1 MLRNLIMTVWK
12 RLPAGLRR
20 WSVRATNVKFT
31 VTAAGIIRNGD
42 GKVLLLQHRFR
53 PGSGWGIPG
62 GFLESG
68 EQAEQAL
75 RRELRE
81 EVNLDLDQVQ
91 LFTVRT
97 FKRQN
102 QIEVVF
108 LAVGVG
114 EPDVGN
120 VEVNEAVWFP
130 INALPDGLPSDQK
143 KLIESALHVGAGGR
157 D

>member
-20 WSVRATNVKFT
+20 WSVRASNAKFT
-31 VTAAGIIRNGD
+31 VTAAGIIVNNE
-42 GKVLLLQHRFR
+42 GKVLLIKHRFR
-53 PGSGWGIPG
+53 AGSGWGIPG
-62 GFLESG
+62 GFLEAG
-68 EQAEQAL
+68 EQADAAL

-81 EVNLDLDQVQ
+81 EIGLELEQ
-91 LFTVRT
+91 LRIFTART

-108 LAVGVG
+108 LAKASG
-114 EPDVGN
+114 EPQPGSIE
-120 VEVNEAVWFP
+120 VERVEWFSP
-130 INALPDGLPSDQK
+130 ESLPDALPSDQK
-143 KLIESALHVGAGGR
+143 KLIGSALQVGAEGR

>member
-1 MLRNLIMTVWK
+1 MTVWK

-31 VTAAGIIRNGD
+31 VTAAGIIRNND
-42 GKVLLLQHRFR
+42 GKVLLLEHRFR

-68 EQAEQAL
+68 EQPEQAL

-81 EVNLDLDQVQ
+81 EINLELDDVR

-108 LAVGVG
+108 VAVAVG
-114 EPDVGN
+114 EPNEGN
-120 VEVNEAVWFP
+120 VEVDQAVWFSV
-130 INALPDGLPSDQK
+130 NSLPDALPSDQK
-143 KLIESALHVGAGGR
+143 KLIERALRVGAEGR

>member
-1 MLRNLIMTVWK
+1 MLRSLIMTVWK
-12 RLPAGLRR
+12 RLPPGLRR

-31 VTAAGIIRNGD
+31 VTAAGIIHNND

-62 GFLESG
+62 GFLEAG
-68 EQAEQAL
+68 EQPETAL

-81 EVNLDLDQVQ
+81 EIGLEVDEVR
-91 LFTVRT
+91 LFAVRT
-97 FKRQN
+97 FNRQT

-108 LAVGVG
+108 LAKASGSPLPRSI
-114 EPDVGN
+114 E
-120 VEVNEAVWFP
+120 VERVDWFSTDS
-130 INALPDGLPSDQK
+130 LPDALPSDQK
-143 KLIESALHVGAGGR
+143 KLIESALHVGAEGR

>member
-1 MLRNLIMTVWK
+1 MLRNLIMKTWK

-31 VTAAGIIRNGD
+31 VTAAGIIRNSD

-62 GFLESG
+62 GFLER
-68 EQAEQAL
+68 EQPEQAL

-81 EVNLDLDQVQ
+81 EISLELEDVR
-91 LFTVRT
+91 LFAVRT
-97 FKRQN
+97 FKRQQ

-108 LAVGVG
+108 IANASGDPQPKSL
-114 EPDVGN
+114 E
-120 VEVNEAVWFP
+120 VERVDWFSTDS
-130 INALPDGLPSDQK
+130 LPDALPSDQK
-143 KLIESALHVGAGGR
+143 KLIESALQVGAEGR

>member
-1 MLRNLIMTVWK
+1 MSLWK
-12 RLPAGLRR
+12 RLPARLRR
-20 WSVRATNVKFT
+20 WSVRVTNVKFT

-68 EQAEQAL
+68 EQPEQAL
-75 RRELRE
+75 RRELCE
-81 EVNLDLDQVQ
+81 EINLELDDVH
-91 LFTVRT
+91 LFRVRT
-97 FKRQN
+97 FTRQS

-108 LAVGVG
+108 TAVAVGQ
-114 EPDVGN
+114 PDAGN
-120 VEVNEAVWFP
+120 IEVDQAVWFSL
-130 INALPDGLPSDQK
+130 NSLPNGLPSDQK
-143 KLIESALHVGAGGR
+143 KLIEAALGVGAGGR